1 VSFHIDRS
9 VGARSLLSTRPINAE
24 SLSPSA
30 RIRIGYNRSGTDI
43 TRFVVQLE
51 YRLEDEWTAIV
62 RLDHDAEGAEDMVH
76 DVTEEGLHLDVY
88 CDGEKIDTVRVIGPL
103 PAAEGF
109 TADEEHL
116 ATHAE
121 RYLNR
126 FGEWHSTTRSDQ

>member
-1 VSFHIDRS
+1 MNEVPREYDREFTKP
-9 VGARSLLSTRPINAE
+9 VAPD
-24 SLSPSA
+24 A
-30 RIRIGYNRSGTDI
+30 RIRIGYTRSGADI

-51 YRLEDEWTAIV
+51 YRLEDEWVAVV

-88 CDGEKIDTVRVIGPL
+88 RDGEKIDTVRVTGPL
-103 PAAEGF
+103 PTAEGF
-109 TADEEHL
+109 TAAEEHL

-126 FGEWHSTTRSDQ
+126 FREWHSTTRSDQ